1 MDFLEIQVEMKFSF
15 ILSNDHQR
23 LLREIEYDNF
33 SVGDRVLIFSLF
45 QTLDFREIVS
55 IIF

>member
-1 MDFLEIQVEMKFSF
+1 MKFSF

-45 QTLDFREIVS
+45 QILDFREIVS